1 MNRIDGSI
9 DGMMTIV
16 VHSHRCIARSLS
28 FTLVSLYLLSP
39 HGAAAATAVDQVR
52 LEVEARLA
60 EEKREKEAKR
70 LAAEQRRAAV
80 VERCCR
86 RSELSAAVN
95 VTLSVI
101 RQIAAAGRGGG
112 AASTG
117 G

>member
-1 MNRIDGSI
+1 
-9 DGMMTIV
+9 MMTII
-16 VHSHRCIARSLS
+16 VHSHHCIARSLS
-28 FTLVSLYLLSP
+28 FTPPLSLYLLSP
-39 HGAAAATAVDQVR
+39 HGAAATTVDQVR

-86 RSELSAAVN
+86 RSKLSAAVN

>member
-1 MNRIDGSI
+1 M
-9 DGMMTIV
+9 DGMVTIIV
-16 VHSHRCIARSLS
+16 RDHRCIARSLS
-28 FTLVSLYLLSP
+28 FIPLSPYLLSP
-39 HGAAAATAVDQVR
+39 HAAATVYQVR

-70 LAAEQRRAAV
+70 LAVEQRRAAV

-86 RSELSAAVN
+86 QSELSAAMN

-101 RQIAAAGRGGG
+101 RQIAAAGGGGG

-117 G
+117 GGVTGET

>member
-1 MNRIDGSI
+1 M
-9 DGMMTIV
+9 DGMMTIIV
-16 VHSHRCIARSLS
+16 RNHRCIARSLS
-28 FTLVSLYLLSP
+28 FTPLSPYLLSP
-39 HGAAAATAVDQVR
+39 HAASATVHKVR

-101 RQIAAAGRGGG
+101 W
-112 AASTG
+112 
-117 G
+117 

>member
-9 DGMMTIV
+9 DGMMTII

-28 FTLVSLYLLSP
+28 FTLLSLYLLSP
-39 HGAAAATAVDQVR
+39 HGAAATAVNQVR

-86 RSELSAAVN
+86 RSKLSATMN

-101 RQIAAAGRGGG
+101 RQIAAAGGGGG